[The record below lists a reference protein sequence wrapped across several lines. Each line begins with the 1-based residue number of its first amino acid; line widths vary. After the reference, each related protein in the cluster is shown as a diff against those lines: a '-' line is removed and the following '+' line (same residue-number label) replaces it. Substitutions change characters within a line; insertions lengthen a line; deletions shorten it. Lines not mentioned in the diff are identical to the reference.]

1 MKRCFILAILLLTV
15 LQTAVAADGDWHYLS
30 FENDVAKASDGS
42 TKYITV
48 KAFPH
53 YTSEEKIE
61 TDEWLP
67 ITEDGHTYDKWSVVK
82 KTLAKMS
89 ASQIKAFAVEMGV
102 ADNLL
107 VEGPVSATVRS
118 LPWCKNKRSK
128 IEGPKGYWYQ
138 KSGTVADCS
147 PYMTDVTAVGNNVP
161 MRYIKISK

>member
-15 LQTAVAADGDWHYLS
+15 SQTAVAADGDWEHVS
-30 FENDVAKASDGS
+30 FDPAVGSDGL

-48 KAFPH
+48 KAVPY

-67 ITEDGHTYDKWSVVK
+67 TTEDGHTDDKWSVVEEK
-82 KTLAKMS
+82 LAKMTPE
-89 ASQIKAFAVEMGV
+89 QKNAFAVEMGV

-147 PYMTDVTAVGNNVP
+147 PYMTDVTAAGSNVP
-161 MRYIKISK
+161 MRYRIVDR